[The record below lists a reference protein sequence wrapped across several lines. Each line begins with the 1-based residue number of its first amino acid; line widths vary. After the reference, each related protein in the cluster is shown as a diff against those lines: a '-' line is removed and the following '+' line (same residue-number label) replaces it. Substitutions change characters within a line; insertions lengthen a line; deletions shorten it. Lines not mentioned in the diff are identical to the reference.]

1 MTWQSFFDFST
12 MGHRHL
18 VIVYVGVWLIQ
29 GAYLGWIAWNWFHI
43 KGPRH

>member
-18 VIVYVGVWLIQ
+18 VFVYAGVLILQ
-29 GAYLGWIAWNWFHI
+29 AGYLAWIGASWRKL
-43 KGPRH
+43 KLK